1 MIRALWLVLIVL
13 LAGAAL
19 DVGDL
24 RSAAAD
30 QTIRTAD
37 QPLSDPALEARA
49 RALMREIRCVVC
61 QSQSIDESDADIAAN
76 LRNIV
81 REQLAAGKSEA
92 EIRAYLT
99 ARYGDFVLLDRPG
112 VDVAEIVHHQDVMA
126 SDVHAVGGL
135 EQLDAEAGGRIRLQP
150 FVIAIIFPEDAGRR
164 HVMLEQRPQ
173 GERRT
178 EVTGMQDHPNSPA
191 QHLAHQAVDRREPV
205 VGVGEET
212 DEHQVIFHSRPMRSS
227 RVRSRYS
234 SRSVVRAHLSP
245 STSTSAAL
253 GRAL

>member
-13 LAGAAL
+13 LAGGAL

-37 QPLSDPALEARA
+37 QPLSDPTLEARA

-99 ARYGDFVLLDRPG
+99 ARYGDFVLLKPPFNRSTVVLWLAPFALALIAVIAGIAILRRGRAAGAAKPVRDLSGAERERLNRLLVEDTEPG
-112 VDVAEIVHHQDVMA
+112 
-126 SDVHAVGGL
+126 
-135 EQLDAEAGGRIRLQP
+135 GGRP
-150 FVIAIIFPEDAGRR
+150 
-164 HVMLEQRPQ
+164 
-173 GERRT
+173 
-178 EVTGMQDHPNSPA
+178 
-191 QHLAHQAVDRREPV
+191 
-205 VGVGEET
+205 
-212 DEHQVIFHSRPMRSS
+212 
-227 RVRSRYS
+227 
-234 SRSVVRAHLSP
+234 
-245 STSTSAAL
+245 
-253 GRAL
+253 